1 VTGPVLLC
9 FDGSDEAAE
18 AIRHAAGLLAG
29 REAIVLSV
37 AVPAKDEMRLD
48 PMSDLVGRLSG
59 LYGDWDEM
67 CAELAER
74 HARRGCQLA
83 TEAGLNARPLTA
95 TGKPA
100 PTILRIADEQD
111 VAAIVLGARAHGALG
126 GLLGSVAARVVHH
139 AKRPVLVVP
148 AVGEHE

>member
-1 VTGPVLLC
+1 MTGPVLLC

-18 AIRHAAGLLAG
+18 AIRHAAELLAG
-29 REAIVLSV
+29 REAIVLSI
-37 AVPAKDEMRLD
+37 AVPAKDELPLD

-59 LYGDWDEM
+59 LYGDWDEV

-74 HARRGCQLA
+74 QARSGCQVA
-83 TEAGLNARPLTA
+83 IDAGLNARPLTA

-100 PTILRIADEQD
+100 PTILRIAGEHD
-111 VAAIVLGARAHGALG
+111 AAVIVLGAKAHGGLG
-126 GLLGSVAARVVHH
+126 GLLGSVAARVVHQ

-148 AVGEHE
+148 APGEHR